1 MNHIYP
7 HSNTNINDINN
18 CNNLFRDFDDEI
30 YTIKDSNQK
39 KINDIIRDVQNRKY
53 VDKIH
58 LNKEKKEHLKK
69 LIDSTKEATDLYY
82 NIFDIKNIRQK
93 YKDQKENKY
102 QDFKKFLQKSLK
114 KEFKQ
119 KIIDSALQKNLKLLK
134 QENKEL
140 KEKAKLLQK
149 EGNKEDNKEENKN
162 IIELSGKDEAK

>member
-1 MNHIYP
+1 MEMNHIY
-7 HSNTNINDINN
+7 SYNNTNINDINN

-39 KINDIIRDVQNRKY
+39 KINDIIREIQNRKY
-53 VDKIH
+53 VDRIH
-58 LNKEKKEHLKK
+58 LNKDKKDHLKK
-69 LIDSTKEATDLYY
+69 IIDSTKDATDLYF
-82 NIFDIKNIRQK
+82 NIFDIKDIRQK

-119 KIIDSALQKNLKLLK
+119 KIIDSALQKNLKALK

-140 KEKAKLLQK
+140 KEKVKTQN
-149 EGNKEDNKEENKN
+149 EENKEEDKN
-162 IIELSGKDEAK
+162 VIELGNNEDK